1 MPKRT
6 DANQAEIMWALR
18 RCGAHVIDLHVIGGG
33 VPDLLVWYDGRYTLV
48 EIKTLEGKLNARE
61 REWLAAWPGE
71 VAVVRSEEE
80 ALRAVG
86 IHIQGED
93 VNGT

>member
-18 RCGAHVIDLHVIGGG
+18 RCGAHVIDLHIIGGG

-48 EIKTLEGKLNARE
+48 EIKSPEGRLNTRE

-80 ALRAVG
+80 ALQAIR
-86 IHIQGED
+86 IREESRD
-93 VNGT
+93 GT